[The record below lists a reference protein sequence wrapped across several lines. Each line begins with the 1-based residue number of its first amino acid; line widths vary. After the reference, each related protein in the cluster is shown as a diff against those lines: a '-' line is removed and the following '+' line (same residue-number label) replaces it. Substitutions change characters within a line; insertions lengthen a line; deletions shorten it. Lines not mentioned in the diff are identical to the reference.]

1 MEEGKQSS
9 IQVRELPPSSHRH
22 PIILLQSPES
32 RAINVGYLKKA
43 NGGLAFIPGR
53 LNFGSQ
59 REKDTFAA
67 TVQSLSLPQAKRIL
81 TRHKPKNIS
90 TITVL
95 RETLSCRLGSALAA
109 VGINGHYGDAYIGA
123 SHVKD
128 GGPIRTAYLYENT
141 EGLTDKGLW
150 IVADSI
156 CVGRNLIAT
165 MKSLLQKFHPKE
177 ILFISPIA
185 SRRGID
191 GVGAVIVKKKIPTTF
206 IAWGALFGVDKKTL
220 YDMPWG
226 HPDTEP
232 LDRRDQDL
240 AVSIYG
246 NKLCMG
252 GDFGNAYY
260 CPPLAKKLYEDQ
272 LTSLG
277 VTPVIP
283 SVRSLLKTYSK
294 KDFLIR

>member
-1 MEEGKQSS
+1 MPGQKHPSFS
-9 IQVRELPPSSHRH
+9 WKLFAPSSHRH
-22 PIILLQSPES
+22 PIYVIQSPQS
-32 RAINVGYLKKA
+32 RAINVGYLQKTK
-43 NGGLAFIPGR
+43 GRLQFIPGR
-53 LNFGSQ
+53 LNFGAT
-59 REKDTFAA
+59 REEDTFAA
-67 TVQSLSLPQAKRIL
+67 TVQSLSLPQVKRIL
-81 TRHKPKNIS
+81 TRHKPENIS

-95 RETLSCRLGSALAA
+95 RETLSCRLESALAA
-109 VGINGHYGDAYIGA
+109 VGIDGHYGDAFIGA

-128 GGPIRTAYLYENT
+128 NGPIRTAYLYENT

-156 CVGRNLIAT
+156 CIGRNLIAT
-165 MKSLLQKFHPKE
+165 MESLLQKFHPKE

-191 GVGAVIVKKKIPTTF
+191 GVGAVIAKKKIPTTF

-232 LDRRDQDL
+232 LEKRDQKL
-240 AVSIYG
+240 MILTYG

-252 GDFGNAYY
+252 GDFGNNYY
-260 CPPLAKKLYEDQ
+260 CPPLAKKLYMEQ
-272 LTSLG
+272 LSTHSIR
-277 VTPVIP
+277 PKIP
-283 SVRSLLKTYSK
+283 SAASVLQRYKREEFIL
-294 KDFLIR
+294 R